1 MPDKALPPMDLL
13 DPDRNPEPPPS
24 LATLQSEIKRTLPSR
39 RRVVVRR
46 HLHRGHFAFLRAVV
60 QGLDARPMWARYL
73 AIDGELEA
81 QAELTQESFVAH
93 PKVRRLTAWLRAEL
107 AAAVRRA
114 GHHGKVRLIR
124 IDLSGLA
131 RRGPALP
138 SLEDFAI
145 ENGLDDFSVE
155 EQLEAYRE
163 RFGDEVQRAERR
175 AKLMERQ
182 LRLLAD
188 LEKVLAEPVRVDD
201 HCHAWLAA
209 GVADRLEAAGAAT
222 IGALIDRI
230 NSLGG
235 GWFRALRG
243 VGEKKAH
250 AIERFLRANAD
261 TLERKLGEHAR
272 IPRRQ
277 LYAHERASV
286 VAAGTG
292 LLPLEKIVVPAAL
305 DGSNGRFRRPQ
316 FECLMDAQND
326 YEALL
331 TWLRSKPG
339 LPAAEIARLRAGR
352 RDVVT
357 EPGPLDWLHYLS
369 NTQRAYRKEAERF
382 LLWAIW
388 IRLKPLSSMTTEDCV
403 AYRDF
408 LADVPDDWCAPR
420 SRERW
425 TPAWKPFEGKLSPQ
439 SQAYALTVLQNLY
452 RFLNNQN
459 YLAGNPWE
467 SVAAARISAPKLDVG
482 RSLTEDQWVFALGR
496 LARLPRTSANLR
508 LQIALPLLYASGLR
522 LAEIVAAKTS
532 DLEWRSLALPR
543 AGERI
548 EGWWLHV
555 VGKGTRAR
563 EVPVPDEVVHALG
576 VYLTTRGYPSNP
588 AQVREPAALLGPAT
602 DQAERAPWAKKDS
615 ASSADPI
622 SPGVLYRQIKR
633 FFQACAD
640 ELEATDPRGA
650 ARLDAA
656 STHWMRHTHA
666 SHAIAAGTPV
676 EVMRQ
681 NLGHKSLDTTTHYV
695 TSEDANRMAA
705 LRGFWGKR

>member
-1 MPDKALPPMDLL
+1 MPDKALPPTDTL
-13 DPDRNPEPPPS
+13 DPVQDRTPTPS
-24 LATLQSEIKRTLPSR
+24 LAMLQSALISTHKQR
-39 RRVVVRR
+39 RRAVIRR
-46 HLHRGHFAFLRAVV
+46 RLHRGHFAFLRAVV

-81 QAELTQESFVAH
+81 QAELTQETFAAH
-93 PKVRRLTAWLRAEL
+93 PKVRRMTGWLRTEL

-114 GHHGKVRLIR
+114 GHYAKVRLIR

-138 SLEDFAI
+138 TLEDFAL
-145 ENGLDDFSVE
+145 ENGLDDFSIE
-155 EQLEAYRE
+155 DQLEAYRE
-163 RFGDEVQRAERR
+163 RFGDAVQRAERR

-188 LEKVLAEPVRVDD
+188 LEKVLAEPVLDDD

-209 GVADRLEAAGAAT
+209 GVADRLEAVGVVT
-222 IGALIDRI
+222 IGGLVDRI
-230 NSLGG
+230 NSLGR
-235 GWFRALRG
+235 GWFHALRG
-243 VGEKKAH
+243 VGEKKAL
-250 AIERFLRANAD
+250 AIEHFLSANAD
-261 TLERKLGEHAR
+261 TLTRRIGGHAL

-277 LYAHERASV
+277 LAMRNRGWLGEPGV
-286 VAAGTG
+286 G
-292 LLPLEKIVVPAAL
+292 LRPLEQIIVPREL

-316 FECLMDAQND
+316 AECLMDAQND
-326 YEALL
+326 YEAVL
-331 TWLRSKPG
+331 TWLRGKRG
-339 LPAAEIARLRAGR
+339 LSASEIARRRAAR
-352 RDVVT
+352 HADTT
-357 EPGPLDWLHYLS
+357 EPDALDWLQYLS
-369 NTQRAYRKEAERF
+369 STQRGYRKEAERF

-388 IRLKPLSSMTTEDCV
+388 VRHRALSSMTTEDCV

-425 TPAWKPFEGKLSPQ
+425 TPAWKPFEGKLAPR
-439 SQAYALTVLQNLY
+439 SQAHALTVLQNLY
-452 RFLNNQN
+452 RFLNNKN
-459 YLAGNPWE
+459 YLAGNPWDGVQE
-467 SVAAARISAPKLDVG
+467 ARSSAPKLDVG
-482 RSLTEDQWVFALGR
+482 RSLTEDQWAFVLGALGR
-496 LARLPRTSANLR
+496 LQRTSSNLR
-508 LQIALPLLYASGLR
+508 LQIALPLLYTSGLR
-522 LAEIVAAKTS
+522 LAEIVAAKTT

-576 VYLTTRGYPSNP
+576 YYLTTRGYPSNP
-588 AQVREPAALLGPAT
+588 AQVREPVALLGHAT
-602 DQAERAPWAKKDS
+602 DQAERAPWAKQDT

-622 SPGVLYRQIKR
+622 TPGVLYRQIKR
-633 FFQACAD
+633 FFQACAA

-650 ARLDAA
+650 SRLNEA

-705 LRGFWGKR
+705 LRSFWDKR

>member
-1 MPDKALPPMDLL
+1 MDPL
-13 DPDRNPEPPPS
+13 DPDDSSASAPS
-24 LATLQSEIKRTLPSR
+24 LATLQSELSATPKR
-39 RRVVVRR
+39 RRRTVVRR
-46 HLHRGHFAFLRAVV
+46 HLHLGHFAFLRAVI

-73 AIDGELEA
+73 AVDGEIEA
-81 QAELTQESFVAH
+81 EGTLTQEDFAAH
-93 PKVRRLTAWLRAEL
+93 PKVRRMSAWLRAEF

-114 GHHGKVRLIR
+114 GHYGKARLIR

-138 SLEDFAI
+138 SLEDFAA

-163 RFGDEVQRAERR
+163 RFGDDVQRSERR

-182 LRLLAD
+182 LRLLQD
-188 LEKVLAEPVRVDD
+188 LEPVLAEPVRDGDD
-201 HCHAWLAA
+201 CHAWLAP
-209 GVADRLEAAGAAT
+209 GVAERLEAAGVAT
-222 IGALIDRI
+222 IGALVDRI
-230 NSLGG
+230 NSLGC

-243 VGEKKAH
+243 VGEKKAL
-250 AIERFLRANAD
+250 AIEHFLAANVE
-261 TLERKLGEHAR
+261 TLTRQIGGHAL

-277 LYAHERASV
+277 RAMRNRDWL
-286 VAAGTG
+286 VAPGAS
-292 LLPLEKIVVPAAL
+292 LRPLEKIIVPAAL
-305 DGSNGRFRRPQ
+305 DGSAGRFRRPQ
-316 FECLMDAQND
+316 AECLMDAQND
-326 YEALL
+326 YEAVL
-331 TWLRSKPG
+331 TWLRGKRG
-339 LPAAEIARLRAGR
+339 LPAAEVARRRAARHAGE
-352 RDVVT
+352 
-357 EPGPLDWLHYLS
+357 EPDPLDWLQYLS
-369 NTQRAYRKEAERF
+369 STQRGYRKEAERF

-388 IRLKPLSSMTTEDCV
+388 VRRRALSSMTTEDCV

-420 SRERW
+420 SCERW
-425 TPAWKPFEGKLSPQ
+425 TPVWKPFEGKLAPR
-439 SQAYALTVLQNLY
+439 SQAHALTVLQNLY

-459 YLAGNPWE
+459 YLAGNPWGG
-467 SVAAARISAPKLDVG
+467 VAEARTSAPKLDVG
-482 RSLTEDQWVFALGR
+482 RSLTEDQWAFALGA
-496 LARLPRTSANLR
+496 LGRLPRTSSNLR
-508 LQIALPLLYASGLR
+508 LQIVLPLLYASGLR
-522 LAEIVAAKTS
+522 LAEIVAAKTT

-576 VYLTTRGYPSNP
+576 YYLATRGYPSNP
-588 AQVREPAALLGPAT
+588 SQVREPVALLGHAT
-602 DQAERAPWAKKDS
+602 DQAERAPWAKQDT
-615 ASSADPI
+615 ASPADPI
-622 SPGVLYRQIKR
+622 TPGVLYRQIKR
-633 FFQACAD
+633 FFQACAT
-640 ELEATDPRGA
+640 ELEVTDPRSA
-650 ARLDAA
+650 ARLSEA

>member
-1 MPDKALPPMDLL
+1 MDLL
-13 DPDRNPEPPPS
+13 DPDDTPSPPPS
-24 LATLQSEIKRTLPSR
+24 LATLQSELTRTPKR
-39 RRVVVRR
+39 RRRAVVRR

-60 QGLDARPMWARYL
+60 QGLDARPMWTRYL

-81 QAELTQESFVAH
+81 QAELTQETFAAH
-93 PKVRRLTAWLRAEL
+93 PKVRRMTAWLRAEL

-114 GHHGKVRLIR
+114 GHYGKVRLIR

-138 SLEDFAI
+138 ALEEFAL
-145 ENGLDDFSVE
+145 ENGLDDFSIE

-163 RFGDEVQRAERR
+163 RFGDAVQRAERR
-175 AKLMERQ
+175 TKLMERQ

-188 LEKVLAEPVRVDD
+188 LEQVLAEPVRVDD

-222 IGALIDRI
+222 IGALVDRI
-230 NSLGG
+230 NSLGR

-277 LYAHERASV
+277 LTAHERDRV
-286 VAAGTG
+286 VAPGTG

-305 DGSNGRFRRPQ
+305 DGSAGRFRRPQ
-316 FECLMDAQND
+316 VECLMDAQND
-326 YEALL
+326 YEAVL

-339 LPAAEIARLRAGR
+339 LPPAEIARRRAGR
-352 RDVVT
+352 RDVIT

-369 NTQRAYRKEAERF
+369 NTQRSYRKEAERF
-382 LLWAIW
+382 LLWALW
-388 IRLKPLSSMTTEDCV
+388 IRRKPLSSMTTEDCV

-425 TPAWKPFEGKLSPQ
+425 TPTWKPFEGKLSPE

-452 RFLNNQN
+452 RYLNDKN
-459 YLAGNPWE
+459 YLSGNPWGG
-467 SVAAARISAPKLDVG
+467 VRATNGGKPQLDVG
-482 RSLTEDQWVFALGR
+482 RSLTEDQWAFVVER
-496 LARLPRTSANLR
+496 LFLLERTSANLR
-508 LQIALPLLYASGLR
+508 LQVALPLLYATGLR
-522 LAEIVAAKTS
+522 LAEIVGATTA
-532 DLEWRSLALPR
+532 DLAWRSLALPR
-543 AGERI
+543 SGERMD
-548 EGWWLHV
+548 GWWLTV
-555 VGKGTRAR
+555 VGKGSRVR

-576 VYLTTRGYPSNP
+576 AYLDSRGFPSDP
-588 AQVREPAALLGPAT
+588 AQVREPVALIGHAT
-602 DQAERAPWAKKDS
+602 DQAERAPWAKLDT
-615 ASSADPI
+615 AGPAAPLT
-622 SPGVLYRQIKR
+622 PGVLYRQIKR
-633 FFQACAD
+633 FFQACAA
-640 ELEATDPRGA
+640 EFAATDPQGA
-650 ARLDAA
+650 ARLNEA
-656 STHWMRHTHA
+656 STHWMRHSHA

-676 EVMRQ
+676 EVMQQ
-681 NLGHKSLDTTTHYV
+681 NLGHKSLDTTTVYV
-695 TSEDANRMAA
+695 TSEEAIRMKE
-705 LRGFWGKR
+705 LKGFWGKR

>member
-1 MPDKALPPMDLL
+1 MDPL
-13 DPDRNPEPPPS
+13 DPDHNPEPPPS
-24 LATLQSEIKRTLPSR
+24 LETLQSEIKRTRPTR

-81 QAELTQESFVAH
+81 QAELTQETFVAH
-93 PKVRRLTAWLRAEL
+93 PKVRRMTAWLRAEL

-114 GHHGKVRLIR
+114 GHYGKVRLIR

-131 RRGPALP
+131 QRGPALP
-138 SLEDFAI
+138 ALEEFAL
-145 ENGLDDFSVE
+145 ENGLDDFSIE

-163 RFGDEVQRAERR
+163 RFGDAVQRAERR
-175 AKLMERQ
+175 TKLMERQ

-188 LEKVLAEPVRVDD
+188 LEQVLAEPVRVDD

-209 GVADRLEAAGAAT
+209 GVADRLEAAGVAT
-222 IGALIDRI
+222 IGTLIDRI

-261 TLERKLGEHAR
+261 TLARKLGEHAR

-277 LYAHERASV
+277 LTAHERDRV
-286 VAAGTG
+286 VASGTG

-305 DGSNGRFRRPQ
+305 DGSNGRFRRPPV
-316 FECLMDAQND
+316 ECLLDAQND
-326 YEALL
+326 YEAVL

-339 LPAAEIARLRAGR
+339 LPPAEIARRRTGR
-352 RDVVT
+352 RDVIT

-369 NTQRAYRKEAERF
+369 NTQRSYRKEAERF

-388 IRLKPLSSMTTEDCV
+388 IRRKPLSSMTTEDCV

-425 TPAWKPFEGKLSPQ
+425 TPSWKPFEGKLSPE

-452 RFLNNQN
+452 RYLNDKN
-459 YLAGNPWE
+459 YLSGNPWGG
-467 SVAAARISAPKLDVG
+467 VRATNGGKPQLDVG
-482 RSLTEDQWVFALGR
+482 RSLTEDQWAFVVER
-496 LARLPRTSANLR
+496 LFLLERTSSNLR
-508 LQIALPLLYASGLR
+508 LQVALPLLYATGLR
-522 LAEIVAAKTS
+522 LAEIVGATTA
-532 DLEWRSLALPR
+532 DLAWRSLALPR
-543 AGERI
+543 SGERMD
-548 EGWWLHV
+548 GWWLTV
-555 VGKGTRAR
+555 VGKGSRVR

-576 VYLTTRGYPSNP
+576 AYLDSRGFPSDP
-588 AQVREPAALLGPAT
+588 AQIREPVALLGHAT
-602 DQAERAPWAKKDS
+602 DQAERAPWAKRDT
-615 ASSADPI
+615 ASPAAPLT
-622 SPGVLYRQIKR
+622 PGVLYRQIKR
-633 FFQACAD
+633 FFQACAT
-640 ELEATDPRGA
+640 ELEATDPQGA
-650 ARLDAA
+650 ARLNEA
-656 STHWMRHTHA
+656 STHWLRHSHA

-676 EVMRQ
+676 EIMQQ
-681 NLGHKSLDTTTHYV
+681 NLGHKSLDTTTVYV
-695 TSEDANRMAA
+695 TSEEAIRMKE
-705 LRGFWGKR
+705 LRGFWKRS

>member
-1 MPDKALPPMDLL
+1 MDLL
-13 DPDRNPEPPPS
+13 DSDNTPASPPS
-24 LATLQSEIKRTLPSR
+24 LATLQSELTRTHKR
-39 RRVVVRR
+39 RRRAVVRR

-60 QGLDARPMWARYL
+60 QGLDARPMWTRYL

-81 QAELTQESFVAH
+81 QAELMQETFAAH
-93 PKVRRLTAWLRAEL
+93 PKVRRMTAWLRAEL

-114 GHHGKVRLIR
+114 GHYGKVRLIR

-138 SLEDFAI
+138 ALEDFAL
-145 ENGLDDFSVE
+145 ENGLDDFSIE

-163 RFGDEVQRAERR
+163 RFGDAVQRAARR

-230 NSLGG
+230 NSLGR
-235 GWFRALRG
+235 GWFGALRG
-243 VGEKKAH
+243 VGEKKAQ

-277 LYAHERASV
+277 LTAHERDRV
-286 VAAGTG
+286 VAPGTG

-316 FECLMDAQND
+316 VECLMDAQND
-326 YEALL
+326 YEAVL

-339 LPAAEIARLRAGR
+339 LPPAEIARRRAGR
-352 RDVVT
+352 RDVIT

-388 IRLKPLSSMTTEDCV
+388 IRRKPLSSMTTEDCV

-425 TPAWKPFEGKLSPQ
+425 TPTWKPFEGKLSPD

-452 RFLNNQN
+452 RYLNDKN
-459 YLAGNPWE
+459 YLSGNPWGGVRSTE
-467 SVAAARISAPKLDVG
+467 GGKPQLDVG
-482 RSLTEDQWVFALGR
+482 RSLTEDQWAFVVER
-496 LARLPRTSANLR
+496 LILLERTSSNLR
-508 LQIALPLLYASGLR
+508 LQVALPLLYATGLR
-522 LAEIVAAKTS
+522 LAEIVGATTA
-532 DLEWRSLALPR
+532 DLAWRSLALPR
-543 AGERI
+543 SGERMD
-548 EGWWLHV
+548 GWWLTV
-555 VGKGTRAR
+555 VGKGARVR
-563 EVPVPDEVVHALG
+563 EVPVPDEVVQALG
-576 VYLTTRGYPSNP
+576 TYLVSRGFPSDP
-588 AQVREPAALLGPAT
+588 RQIREPVALLGHAT
-602 DQAERAPWAKKDS
+602 DQAERAPWAKQDT
-615 ASSADPI
+615 ASPAAPLTA
-622 SPGVLYRQIKR
+622 GVLYRQIKR
-633 FFQACAD
+633 FFQTCAAAM
-640 ELEATDPRGA
+640 EGTDLQGA
-650 ARLDAA
+650 ARLNEA
-656 STHWMRHTHA
+656 STHWMRHSHA

-676 EVMRQ
+676 EIMQQ
-681 NLGHKSLDTTTHYV
+681 NLGHKSLDTTTVYV
-695 TSEDANRMAA
+695 TSEEAIRMKE

>member
-1 MPDKALPPMDLL
+1 MDPL
-13 DPDRNPEPPPS
+13 DPDDSPAPAPS
-24 LATLQSEIKRTLPSR
+24 LATLKRELNATPKHR
-39 RRVVVRR
+39 RRTVVRR
-46 HLHRGHFAFLRAVV
+46 HLHLGHFAFLRAVI

-73 AIDGELEA
+73 AVDGEIEA
-81 QAELTQESFVAH
+81 EGTLTQEDFAAH
-93 PKVRRLTAWLRAEL
+93 PKVRRMSAWLRAEF

-114 GHHGKVRLIR
+114 GHFGKARLIR

-138 SLEDFAI
+138 SLEDFAV

-163 RFGDEVQRAERR
+163 RFGDDVQRAERR

-182 LRLLAD
+182 LRLLQD
-188 LEKVLAEPVRVDD
+188 LEPVLAQPVRVDD
-201 HCHAWLAA
+201 HCHAWLAP
-209 GVADRLEAAGAAT
+209 GIADRLEAAGAAT
-222 IGALIDRI
+222 IGALVDRI
-230 NSLGG
+230 NSLGR

-250 AIERFLRANAD
+250 AIERFLAANAE
-261 TLERKLGEHAR
+261 TLARRIGEHAR
-272 IPRRQ
+272 LPRRQ
-277 LYAHERASV
+277 LTADERATVMAPSS
-286 VAAGTG
+286 G
-292 LLPLEKIVVPAAL
+292 LLPLEKIIVPGAL
-305 DGSNGRFRRPQ
+305 DGSAGRFRRPQ
-316 FECLMDAQND
+316 AECLMDAQND
-326 YEALL
+326 YEAVL
-331 TWLRSKPG
+331 TWLRGKRG
-339 LPAAEIARLRAGR
+339 LPAAEVARRRAAR
-352 RDVVT
+352 RDGGA
-357 EPGPLDWLHYLS
+357 EPDPQAWLQYLS
-369 NTQRAYRKEAERF
+369 STQRGYRKEAERF

-388 IRLKPLSSMTTEDCV
+388 VRRRALSSMTTEDCV

-425 TPAWKPFEGKLSPQ
+425 TPAWKPFEGKLAPR

-467 SVAAARISAPKLDVG
+467 GVEEARTSAPTLDVG
-482 RSLTEDQWVFALGR
+482 RSLTEDQWAFTLKRLG
-496 LARLPRTSANLR
+496 RLPRTSANLR
-508 LQIALPLLYASGLR
+508 LQITLPLLYASGLR
-522 LAEIVAAKTS
+522 LAEIVAAKTT

-563 EVPVPDEVVHALG
+563 EVPVPDDVVHALG
-576 VYLTTRGYPSNP
+576 YYLTTRGYPSNP
-588 AQVREPAALLGPAT
+588 SQVREPVALLGHAT
-602 DQAERAPWAKKDS
+602 DQAERAPWAKTDT
-615 ASSADPI
+615 ASPAAPI
-622 SPGVLYRQIKR
+622 TAGVLYRQIKR

-650 ARLDAA
+650 ERLNEA

-705 LRGFWGKR
+705 LRGFWGKQ